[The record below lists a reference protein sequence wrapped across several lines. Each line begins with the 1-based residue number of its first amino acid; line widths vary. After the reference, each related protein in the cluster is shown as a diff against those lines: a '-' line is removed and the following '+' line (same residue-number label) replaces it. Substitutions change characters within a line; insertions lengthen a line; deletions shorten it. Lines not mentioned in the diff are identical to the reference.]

1 MKKDDIRIVVN
12 EIFREIFNDTSINI
26 QDNMTANDIEGWDS
40 LAHIIMIAAIEKKI
54 NIKFTLKEVMLL
66 NNISDLLLCVEK
78 KLETRH

>member
-1 MKKDDIRIVVN
+1 
-12 EIFREIFNDTSINI
+12 
-26 QDNMTANDIEGWDS
+26 
-40 LAHIIMIAAIEKKI
+40 MIAAIEKKI